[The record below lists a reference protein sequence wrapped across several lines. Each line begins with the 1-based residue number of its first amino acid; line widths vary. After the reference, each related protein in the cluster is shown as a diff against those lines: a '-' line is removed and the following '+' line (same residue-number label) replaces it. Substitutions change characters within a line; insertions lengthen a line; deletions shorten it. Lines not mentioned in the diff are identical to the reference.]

1 MGFFNSQLNVVG
13 GIFITLSCEYK
24 RSKMRRF
31 QCNICGFIYDESVGD
46 PEHGI
51 KAGTLWENIPADWAC
66 PECGVTKIDFDM
78 VEI

>member
-1 MGFFNSQLNVVG
+1 
-13 GIFITLSCEYK
+13 
-24 RSKMRRF
+24 MRKF

-51 KAGTLWENIPADWAC
+51 TPGTRWEDIPATWEC
-66 PECGVTKIDFDM
+66 PECGVAKEDFEM